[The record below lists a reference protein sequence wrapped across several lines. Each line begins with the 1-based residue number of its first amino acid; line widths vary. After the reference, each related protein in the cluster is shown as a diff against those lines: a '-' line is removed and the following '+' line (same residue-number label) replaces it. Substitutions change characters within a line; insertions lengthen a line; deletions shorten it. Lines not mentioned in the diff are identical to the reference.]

1 MVVVIEEMMV
11 AVMRKVVAMETGV
24 MQVVVMMIMV
34 WS

>member
-11 AVMRKVVAMETGV
+11 AVMRKVVAVETGV
-24 MQVVVMMIMV
+24 MQVVVIIMV